1 MLSNKKDSSY
11 KKAGQKLTNHAR
23 KAFLRADDMARML
36 GSKEISAVHLLYA
49 IYLEKGS
56 LGGNILAGLGLKKT
70 DFRRAFVAG
79 LPGPDLPAARY
90 ISPSG
95 KLKKVFT
102 RAYSLAK
109 EFNYPYVGT
118 EHLACAL
125 LDSSDET
132 IRKIIAK
139 KEIKRARQ
147 AAKALFDPGNFSSL
161 AKIFNLPELNLAKN
175 QNQPARSSATPF
187 IDKFCTNI
195 NEETKIRQE
204 IVVGR
209 EKEIERIINILGRK
223 NKNNPLL
230 IGDPG
235 VGKTVLVSGLAQL
248 INSGR
253 VPASL
258 YKKRLM
264 NLDIAQ
270 LIAGTS
276 FRGEFESR
284 LKEIIGEASAHP
296 DVILFIDEIHNI
308 VGAGNVSG
316 SLDLANILKPA
327 LARGDMR
334 LIGATTAAEYKKYIE
349 KDAALERRFQIVQ
362 IQEPSEE
369 EAKKILFGIKGYY
382 ETFHNV
388 LMDDSSANLAVELS
402 IRYIQNRFL
411 PDKAIDVIDETASQI
426 RSRHNPPWRTDFLRQ
441 IRELEDQKLSL
452 LEQKEKLVSAENFE
466 EAIALRTREKE
477 IAEKIKILQKNRE
490 NSEKENRIRIT
501 AADIIE
507 TVSRISGIPVEKLSE
522 AGSTR
527 IKNIKKI
534 LSAQIIGQQE
544 VIENLTGVLLRS
556 QTGIGN
562 PDRPLGSFLFLGPT
576 GVGKTLTAKILAQ
589 EFFGPSGGGKKS
601 YVRVD
606 MSELMERHSV
616 ASLIGSPAGYIGFG
630 EGGNLTEKIRRN
642 PYSVVLFDEIE
653 KAHPDVFN
661 ILLQILEDG
670 ILTDAE
676 GTAVSFKN
684 TIVVMTSNIGTDEFT
699 NAARV
704 GFESEKSA
712 ENRIE
717 KFNAIKGRVL
727 RELEKKIRPEL
738 LNRLDYALVFNAL
751 GRPEIKKIAGLEMQK
766 LHARLLKKGIQLS
779 FGKEVSAFIA
789 EKSLAVNQ
797 GARLTRK
804 NIQELVENP
813 IAELIIYNKVIDNK
827 ITVGVEKGKL
837 LIA

>member
-1 MLSNKKDSSY
+1 MLNNSNNPNY

-23 KAFLRADDMARML
+23 NAFLRANDIATKL
-36 GSKEISAVHLLYA
+36 ASKEIVPAHLLYA

-56 LGGNILAGLGLKKT
+56 LGRNILAGLDLKNMDFQKVLAAELPNQALPKAHFALPSAELKKN
-70 DFRRAFVAG
+70 
-79 LPGPDLPAARY
+79 
-90 ISPSG
+90 
-95 KLKKVFT
+95 FT
-102 RAYSLAK
+102 SAYNLAK
-109 EFNYPYVGT
+109 EFSYPYVGT
-118 EHLACAL
+118 EHLAYVL
-125 LDSSDET
+125 LDSGNGL
-132 IRKIIAK
+132 IKKIIAQ
-139 KEIKRARQ
+139 KEIKRVQRNI
-147 AAKALFDPGNFSSL
+147 KALFDPGNFSSL
-161 AKIFNLPELNLAKN
+161 AKILNLPELNLEKNKTAK
-175 QNQPARSSATPF
+175 SSATPF
-187 IDKFCTNI
+187 IDKFCTNV
-195 NEETKIRQE
+195 NEETNRKKE
-204 IVVGR
+204 VVVGR

-230 IGDPG
+230 VGDPG
-235 VGKTVLVSGLAQL
+235 VGKTVLVTGLAQL

-258 YKKRLM
+258 YKKRIM
-264 NLDIAQ
+264 NLDVAQ

-284 LKEIIGEASAHP
+284 LKEIIGEASTHH
-296 DVILFIDEIHNI
+296 DIILFIDEIHNI

-327 LARGDMR
+327 LARGDIR
-334 LIGATTAAEYKKYIE
+334 LIGATTAGEYKKYIE
-349 KDAALERRFQIVQ
+349 KDAALERRFQTVQ

-382 ETFHNV
+382 ENFHNV
-388 LMDDSSANLAVELS
+388 SMDDEAVNLAVELS

-426 RSRHNPPWRTDFLRQ
+426 RSRHNPPWQTDFFKQ
-441 IRELEDQKLSL
+441 IRELEDQKLAV
-452 LEQKEKLVSAENFE
+452 LEQKEGFVNTEDFE
-466 EAIALRTREKE
+466 EAIRLRAREKE
-477 IAEKIKILQKNRE
+477 LAEKIKILQKSRE
-490 NSEKENRIRIT
+490 SFEKENRIRIT

-507 TVSRISGIPVEKLSE
+507 TVARISGVPAEKLSE
-522 AGSTR
+522 TTNKR

-534 LSAQIIGQQE
+534 LSAQIIGQRE
-544 VIENLTGVLLRS
+544 AIENLTSVLLRS

-589 EFFGPSGGGKKS
+589 EFFGPSAEGKKS
-601 YVRVD
+601 FVRVD

-616 ASLIGSPAGYIGFG
+616 ASLIGSPAGYVGFG

-642 PYSVVLFDEIE
+642 PYCVVLFDEIE

-684 TIVVMTSNIGTDEFT
+684 TIIIMTSNIGTDEFT
-699 NAARV
+699 SAAQV

-712 ENRIE
+712 TSRIE
-717 KFNAIKGRVL
+717 KFNTIKDQVL
-727 RELEKKIRPEL
+727 KELEKKLRPEL
-738 LNRLDYALVFNAL
+738 LNRLDYTLVFNAL
-751 GRPEIKKIAGLEMQK
+751 GRKEIKKIAGLEMQK
-766 LHARLLKKGIQLS
+766 LAKRLLKKGIMLA
-779 FGKEVSAFIA
+779 FKKEIPAFIG

-797 GARLTRK
+797 GGRLVRK

-813 IAELIIYNKVIDNK
+813 IAELIVYGKVANEK
-827 ITVGVEKGKL
+827 ITVEIEKGEIK
-837 LIA
+837 IA

>member
-1 MLSNKKDSSY
+1 MLNNLNHPDFKQT
-11 KKAGQKLTNHAR
+11 GQKLTNHAR
-23 KAFLRADDMARML
+23 SAFLRADSIARVL
-36 GSKEISAVHLLYA
+36 GSGEIAPIHLLYS

-56 LGGNILAGLGLKKT
+56 LGGNILNNLGLKKAA
-70 DFRRAFVAG
+70 FQKILNGRAIPPKLLSA
-79 LPGPDLPAARY
+79 
-90 ISPSG
+90 SPVPPSAE
-95 KLKKVFT
+95 LKKVFT

-118 EHLACAL
+118 EHLVYAL
-125 LDSSDET
+125 LNSAGET
-132 IRKIIAK
+132 MKKILMEG
-139 KEIKRARQ
+139 EIEKARQ
-147 AAKALFDPGNFSSL
+147 DIKAHISPANFSSL
-161 AKIFNLPELNLAKN
+161 AKIFNLPELTLAKD
-175 QNQPARSSATPF
+175 QPAPASATPF

-195 NEETKIRQE
+195 NKEARIKKE
-204 IVVGR
+204 IVIGR
-209 EKEIERIINILGRK
+209 EKEIGRIINILGRK

-248 INSGR
+248 INSGQ

-258 YKKRLM
+258 YQKRLM
-264 NLDIAQ
+264 NLDVAQ

-276 FRGEFESR
+276 FRGEFEAR
-284 LKEIIGEASAHP
+284 LKEIITEASTNP

-308 VGAGNVSG
+308 IGAGNVSG

-334 LIGATTAAEYKKYIE
+334 LIGATTSAEYKKYIE
-349 KDAALERRFQIVQ
+349 KDAALERRFQPVQ
-362 IQEPSEE
+362 IQEPGEE

-382 ETFHNV
+382 ENFHNV
-388 LMDDSSANLAVELS
+388 LMDDEAINLAVELS
-402 IRYIQNRFL
+402 IRYIQNRCL
-411 PDKAIDVIDETASQI
+411 PDKAIDVIDEASSQI
-426 RSRHNPPWRTDFLRQ
+426 RSKNNPPWRTDFLKQ
-441 IRELEDQKLSL
+441 IRELEDQRLLL
-452 LEQKEKLVSAENFE
+452 LEQKEKLVSIENFE

-477 IAEKIKILQKNRE
+477 IAEKIKVLQKSRQDC
-490 NSEKENRIRIT
+490 EKKNRIRIT

-522 AGSTR
+522 ERGSR

-534 LSAQIIGQQE
+534 LSAQIIGQKE
-544 VIENLTGVLLRS
+544 AIENLIGVLLRA

-589 EFFGPSGGGKKS
+589 EFFGPSADGKKS
-601 YVRVD
+601 FIRID

-616 ASLIGSPAGYIGFG
+616 ASLIGSPAGYVGFG

-684 TIVVMTSNIGTDEFT
+684 TIVIMTSNIGTDEFT

-704 GFESEKSA
+704 GFESEQSA
-712 ENRIE
+712 GNRIE
-717 KFNAIKGRVL
+717 KFNAIKDQVL
-727 RELEKKIRPEL
+727 KELEKKIRPEL
-738 LNRLDYALVFNAL
+738 LNRLDYVLVFNTL
-751 GRPEIKKIAGLEMQK
+751 GMAEIRKIAGLEMQK
-766 LHARLLKKGIQLS
+766 LAARLLKKGLKLS
-779 FGKEVSAFIA
+779 FGKEVILLIA
-789 EKSLAVNQ
+789 KKSLAVNQ
-797 GARLTRK
+797 GARLVRK
-804 NIQELVENP
+804 NIQELIENP
-813 IAELIIYNKVIDNK
+813 IAERIIYNK
-827 ITVGVEKGKL
+827 ITANEIMVNVEKGGIK
-837 LIA
+837 IS